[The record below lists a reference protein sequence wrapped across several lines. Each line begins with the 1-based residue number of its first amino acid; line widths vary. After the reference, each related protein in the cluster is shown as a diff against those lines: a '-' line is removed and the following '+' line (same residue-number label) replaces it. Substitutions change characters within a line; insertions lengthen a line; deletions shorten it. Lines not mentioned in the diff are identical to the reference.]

1 VDYDVVVAGGSVAGL
16 LCAREISSHNH
27 EVLVIEEDSEI
38 GTPEHC
44 GGVVSISAIDDLGI
58 IPLRST
64 LDNKIRSADIV
75 SPSGTRF
82 TLDARPQ
89 QVIVLD
95 RREFDKQIAHQAKVN
110 GAEIRVRS
118 SLREITSDGIRTSDG
133 EIKCKVV
140 VDARGV
146 SSLIQKDRTGI
157 LQSAQYEVYADW
169 VNKER
174 IEVYLDQEK
183 YPGFFAWII
192 PTRRDEAKVGVAGKG
207 INAASVLEDFLKRKG
222 KYSAIRKIFAPI
234 WVKGPIKEFVTGN
247 TVTIGDAAGQSKPT
261 TAGGIYSCGLGGI
274 LAGKAISK
282 FLESKNES
290 KLLEYQKKVGVAGKG
305 INAASVL
312 ENFLGH
318 KGRYSAIRKIF
329 APIWVKGPIKEF
341 VTGNT
346 VTIGDAAGQS
356 KPTTAGGIYSCG
368 LGGILAGKA
377 ISKFL
382 ESKDESK
389 LLEYQKA
396 WLEKFGKE
404 FEQMLLARSL
414 LERLDNKT
422 IDCLFESI
430 TPQVL
435 DEISRE
441 GSFDFHTT
449 AVAKLLGVKGS
460 AKAIQAI
467 LGNELRRLLT

>member
-16 LCAREISSHNH
+16 LCAREIAIHNH
-27 EVLVIEEDSEI
+27 KVLVIEEDSEI

-44 GGVVSISAIDDLGI
+44 GGVVSISAIDELGI

-133 EIKCKVV
+133 EIKCKIV

-222 KYSAIRKIFAPI
+222 NYSAIRKIFAPI
-234 WVKGPIKEFVTGN
+234 WVKGPIKEFVSRN

-290 KLLEYQKKVGVAGKG
+290 KLLEYQK
-305 INAASVL
+305 
-312 ENFLGH
+312 
-318 KGRYSAIRKIF
+318 
-329 APIWVKGPIKEF
+329 
-341 VTGNT
+341 
-346 VTIGDAAGQS
+346 
-356 KPTTAGGIYSCG
+356 
-368 LGGILAGKA
+368 
-377 ISKFL
+377 
-382 ESKDESK
+382 
-389 LLEYQKA
+389 A
-396 WLEKFGKE
+396 WLEKFGSE

-422 IDCLFESI
+422 IDRLFESI
-430 TPQVL
+430 TPKIL

-449 AVAKLLGVKGS
+449 SVTKLLGVKGS